1 MLNAFQRPNKAG
13 EEEYRDERTGERMTL
28 LAERRMML
36 MVLLL
41 MIISMMLKRI
51 KMILLMEEDLM
62 ASLMASVA
70 VLQIAERKKP

>member
-1 MLNAFQRPNKAG
+1 MKEL
-13 EEEYRDERTGERMTL
+13 ERECVVDLTITL

-36 MVLLL
+36 LVLLL